1 MDSIK
6 LKQQFNWYYLILK
19 INQLWSALGLHKT
32 NLGGIFDM
40 RFHLSAQQPPHGR
53 AQRHPDGG
61 GRVRR
66 PGVSWGSGHHRGVP
80 RRHSG
85 VGSQEYQLV
94 SAEKIIWSCSHHKL
108 ISYNDALR
116 IVRTDIIIS
125 TYLSTLKIYLPI
137 TIFSCDIE
145 RITWFAFCQKGK
157 ARWILHL
164 VTVKYISRL
173 QDINPPSP
181 CPSVTREYCN
191 WKVNFHFK

>member
-66 PGVSWGSGHHRGVP
+66 PGVSWGSGHHRGVS
-80 RRHSG
+80 RWHSG

-94 SAEKIIWSCSHHKL
+94 PAEKIIWSCSYHKL
-108 ISYNDALR
+108 ISYIDALGF
-116 IVRTDIIIS
+116 VQCTDILFIIS
-125 TYLSTLKIYLPI
+125 TYLSTCENLHSNYNTFVTENESHDSL
-137 TIFSCDIE
+137 SA
-145 RITWFAFCQKGK
+145 RRARR
-157 ARWILHL
+157 RWI
-164 VTVKYISRL
+164 YIL
-173 QDINPPSP
+173 
-181 CPSVTREYCN
+181 
-191 WKVNFHFK
+191 